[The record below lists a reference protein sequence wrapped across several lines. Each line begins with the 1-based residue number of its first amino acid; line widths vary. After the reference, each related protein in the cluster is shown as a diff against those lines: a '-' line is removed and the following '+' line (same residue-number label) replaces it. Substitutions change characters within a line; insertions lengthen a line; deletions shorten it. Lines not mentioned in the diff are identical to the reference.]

1 MPDKVPSLTFCG
13 AAGTVT
19 GSKYLLQIRGRKI
32 LLEAGLY
39 QGLKEYRLRNW
50 KQQAFDPAS
59 LHAVVVSHAHIDHT
73 GYLPKLVKD
82 RFRGDI
88 YCTRPTA
95 DLLHVLLPDTAYL
108 QEEEASFA
116 NRKGYSK
123 HKPALPLFD
132 LDDAQAALRHL
143 TPKPFDKSF
152 AVSES
157 VDVRYKRAGHI
168 LGAAIVE
175 VNLTINKTYQ
185 HKLVF
190 SGDLGRPHQ
199 SIVRDPDTI
208 EEADT
213 LMVESTYGNRIH
225 PTNTLEQFQKVIQ
238 ETYDKKGVLL
248 IPAFAVGR
256 TQEILWMIR
265 SLEDA
270 GKIPI
275 QQVYVDSPM
284 AIDAGRIYSEYPE
297 EHHLKLNGDYAHG
310 HNPFATRKLKLC
322 KLAEDSKAINNMKG
336 PFIIISASGMAAG
349 GRVLH
354 HLQHRLPD
362 PTTTVLL
369 AGYQSIGTRGR
380 TLQDGAKKLK
390 MFGEEIPVNARVEML
405 DGMSAH
411 ADQKEIL
418 KWLSGFKRPPKH
430 TYIVHGEPESS
441 QALAEAVKKNL
452 GWQNVRPARDNE
464 TIELG

>member
-50 KQQAFDPAS
+50 KQQSFDPAS

-108 QEEEASFA
+108 QEEEAAFA

-143 TPKPFDKSF
+143 TPKPFEKSF
-152 AVSES
+152 EVSEAVS
-157 VDVRYKRAGHI
+157 VKYKRAGHI

-175 VNLTINKTYQ
+175 VTLQMNKTYQ

-199 SIVRDPDTI
+199 SIVRDPDII

-213 LMVESTYGNRIH
+213 LMVESTYGNRTH
-225 PTNTLEQFQKVIQ
+225 PTDTMEHLQRVIK
-238 ETYDKKGVLL
+238 ETHAKNGVLL

-256 TQEILWMIR
+256 TQELLWMIHT
-265 SLEDA
+265 LEES

-275 QQVYVDSPM
+275 QPVFVDSPM

-297 EHHLKLNGDYAHG
+297 EHHLKLNGDHLNG
-310 HNPFATRKLKLC
+310 NNPFATRQLKLC
-322 KLAEDSKAINNMKG
+322 KLAEDSKAINSMKG

-354 HLQHRLPD
+354 HLQKRLPD

-369 AGYQSIGTRGR
+369 AGYQSVGTRGR
-380 TLQDGAKKLK
+380 SLQDGAKKLK
-390 MFGEEIPVNARVEML
+390 MFGEEVPVNARIEML

-418 KWLSGFKRPPKH
+418 KWLSGFKRPPKK

-441 QALAEAVKKNL
+441 QALAEAIKKRF
-452 GWQNVRPARDNE
+452 GWNHVRPARDNE
-464 TIELG
+464 TIELQ